1 MVTDN
6 CKKVFSRVEA
16 DALVTLSEDYR
27 FYLTGF
33 ESSFGVVIT
42 DGVGT
47 KFYTDKRYLE
57 AAFSMLEGKVWI
69 LDIVSALFCAAV
81 VAYWIIKKPKHPLL
95 CTSISMIF
103 AGALGNAIDRLARG
117 FVVDYIDAAFI
128 NFPVFNIADMAIVIG
143 AGLFILYEILY
154 DRN

>member
-1 MVTDN
+1 MIWLIISLLIAAADQLVKYLILSNAQIGET
-6 CKKVFSRVEA
+6 VFSLKPIVEITY
-16 DALVTLSEDYR
+16 VQN
-27 FYLTGF
+27 TG
-33 ESSFGVVIT
+33 
-42 DGVGT
+42 
-47 KFYTDKRYLE
+47 

-69 LDIVSALFCAAV
+69 LGIVSALFCAAV

>member
-1 MVTDN
+1 MIWLIIALLITAADQLVKYLILSNAQIGET
-6 CKKVFSRVEA
+6 VFSLKPIVEITH
-16 DALVTLSEDYR
+16 VQN
-27 FYLTGF
+27 TG
-33 ESSFGVVIT
+33 
-42 DGVGT
+42 
-47 KFYTDKRYLE
+47 

-69 LDIVSALFCAAV
+69 LGIVSALFCAAV
-81 VAYWIIKKPKHPLL
+81 IAYWIIKKPKHPLL

-117 FVVDYIDAAFI
+117 FVVDYIDVAFI

-154 DRN
+154 DRD

>member
-1 MVTDN
+1 MIWLIISLLIAAADQLVKHLILTN
-6 CKKVFSRVEA
+6 AQIGETVFSLKPIVEITY
-16 DALVTLSEDYR
+16 VQN
-27 FYLTGF
+27 TG
-33 ESSFGVVIT
+33 
-42 DGVGT
+42 
-47 KFYTDKRYLE
+47 

-69 LDIVSALFCAAV
+69 LGIVSALFCAAV
-81 VAYWIIKKPKHPLL
+81 IAYWIIKKPKHPLL

>member
-1 MVTDN
+1 MIWLIISLLIAAADQLVKYLILSNAQIGET
-6 CKKVFSRVEA
+6 VFSLKPIVEITY
-16 DALVTLSEDYR
+16 VQN
-27 FYLTGF
+27 TG
-33 ESSFGVVIT
+33 
-42 DGVGT
+42 
-47 KFYTDKRYLE
+47 

-69 LDIVSALFCAAV
+69 LGIVSVLFCAAV
-81 VAYWIIKKPKHPLL
+81 IAYWIIKKPKHPLL

>member
-1 MVTDN
+1 MIWLIISLLIAGADQLVKHLILTN
-6 CKKVFSRVEA
+6 AQIGETVFSLKPIVEITY
-16 DALVTLSEDYR
+16 VQN
-27 FYLTGF
+27 TG
-33 ESSFGVVIT
+33 
-42 DGVGT
+42 
-47 KFYTDKRYLE
+47 

-69 LDIVSALFCAAV
+69 LGIVSALFCAAV

-95 CTSISMIF
+95 CTSVSMIF

>member
-1 MVTDN
+1 MIWLIISLLIAAADQLVKYLILSNAQIGET
-6 CKKVFSRVEA
+6 VFSLKPIVEITY
-16 DALVTLSEDYR
+16 VQN
-27 FYLTGF
+27 TG
-33 ESSFGVVIT
+33 
-42 DGVGT
+42 
-47 KFYTDKRYLE
+47 

-69 LDIVSALFCAAV
+69 LGIVSVLFCAAV
-81 VAYWIIKKPKHPLL
+81 IAYWIIKKPKHPLL

-117 FVVDYIDAAFI
+117 FVVDYIDVAFI

>member
-1 MVTDN
+1 
-6 CKKVFSRVEA
+6 
-16 DALVTLSEDYR
+16 
-27 FYLTGF
+27 
-33 ESSFGVVIT
+33 
-42 DGVGT
+42 
-47 KFYTDKRYLE
+47 
-57 AAFSMLEGKVWI
+57 
-69 LDIVSALFCAAV
+69 
-81 VAYWIIKKPKHPLL
+81 
-95 CTSISMIF
+95 MIF